1 MGKIQ
6 DAGQNHGINA
16 ANNIFEN
23 AENLKYLVGMTRTI
37 RNCVHE

>member
-6 DAGQNHGINA
+6 DAGQNHGING
-16 ANNIFEN
+16 ANKIIEH
-23 AENLKYLVGMTRTI
+23 AETLKDLGMARTI

>member
-16 ANNIFEN
+16 ANKIFEN
-23 AENLKYLVGMTRTI
+23 AENLKYSGMTRTI

>member
-1 MGKIQ
+1 MVKIQ

-16 ANNIFEN
+16 ANKIVEH
-23 AENLKYLVGMTRTI
+23 AAILKYLGMERPI